1 MILKRYSIQ
10 PIDLIKYKKMN
21 IIDRITFIDMC
32 VCLVLVIVFS
42 LFYINMIFIILK
54 RDLGAQVFYMKQHFI
69 YVNIWD
75 VKIYILLDG
84 I

>member
-1 MILKRYSIQ
+1 MEVAMILKRYSIQ

-42 LFYINMIFIILK
+42 LFYINMIFSSIEL
-54 RDLGAQVFYMKQHFI
+54 
-69 YVNIWD
+69 
-75 VKIYILLDG
+75 
-84 I
+84 